1 MNKSALLL
9 LLLTPMLFFVSCET
23 ETEKERQLVNEKVSL
38 IEATTVKDT
47 PMMLGMS
54 IYKHLENKENLSV
67 FRDALTSKLKGLL
80 MGTSGPYTLLVPT
93 NKALSN
99 LSTNDL
105 DESFLKKYIV
115 KGKMTTTFLVKRIR
129 EHGGVYTFIA
139 LAGNE
144 LTATRDGMDIV
155 ILDPFGGKASLK
167 LTDYLAENGV
177 VHTIDTVLK

>member
-1 MNKSALLL
+1 M
-9 LLLTPMLFFVSCET
+9 
-23 ETEKERQLVNEKVSL
+23 
-38 IEATTVKDT
+38 
-47 PMMLGMS
+47 
-54 IYKHLENKENLSV
+54 
-67 FRDALTSKLKGLL
+67 
-80 MGTSGPYTLLVPT
+80 
-93 NKALSN
+93 
-99 LSTNDL
+99 STNDL

-144 LTATRDGMDIV
+144 LPATRDGMDIV